1 MLGSGASG
9 VETTIGV
16 VPEEFPSV
24 TFCVSTS
31 TSLNSILAIASLGL
45 SVVLSAMSLG
55 TSRSFNIPVERSTGY
70 HLAASFGL
78 ERFLR
83 AALLFCYKV

>member
-55 TSRSFNIPVERSTGY
+55 TSRSFNVARDTIWQLPS
-70 HLAASFGL
+70 AWKDFCGL
-78 ERFLR
+78 L
-83 AALLFCYKV
+83 CYKV

>member
-70 HLAASFGL
+70 HWQLPSAWKDFCGL
-78 ERFLR
+78 L
-83 AALLFCYKV
+83 CYKV